1 MRILHVTDCFH
12 GGVATAVDQYARL
25 TPEHDHLLLS
35 NNARSSADPVPRN
48 PGVFTADDSPGAPDA
63 RGGLVVE
70 GGVIV
75 ELVAAGA
82 QPSAPVDETFDASQ
96 HVLTPGL
103 INTHHH
109 FYQTLT
115 RAWGP
120 VADAPLFPWLQR
132 LYPVW
137 ARLTPRDHEL
147 ATTVALAE
155 LLLSGCTTAA
165 DHHYVFPDGLDDAI
179 DLQVAAVRRLG
190 MRATLTR
197 GSMTLGQDDGGLPP
211 QSVVQDLDTILADS
225 RRLVDTYHERGAGA
239 QVQIAFA
246 PCSPFS
252 VTTDAMR
259 ESAALAEELD
269 VRLHTHLAE
278 TIDEEDFCRER
289 FGMRTVD
296 YLESVGWLTDRA
308 WLGHGIHLDD

>member
-1 MRILHVTDCFH
+1 M
-12 GGVATAVDQYARL
+12 
-25 TPEHDHLLLS
+25 
-35 NNARSSADPVPRN
+35 
-48 PGVFTADDSPGAPDA
+48 
-63 RGGLVVE
+63 
-70 GGVIV
+70 IV

-132 LYPVW
+132 LCPVW

-165 DHHYVFPDGLDDAI
+165 DHHYVFPAGLDDAI
-179 DLQVAAVRRLG
+179 DLQVAAVRRL
-190 MRATLTR
+190 
-197 GSMTLGQDDGGLPP
+197 
-211 QSVVQDLDTILADS
+211 
-225 RRLVDTYHERGAGA
+225 
-239 QVQIAFA
+239 
-246 PCSPFS
+246 
-252 VTTDAMR
+252 DAR
-259 ESAALAEELD
+259 HAHARVHDA
-269 VRLHTHLAE
+269 R
-278 TIDEEDFCRER
+278 
-289 FGMRTVD
+289 
-296 YLESVGWLTDRA
+296 
-308 WLGHGIHLDD
+308 